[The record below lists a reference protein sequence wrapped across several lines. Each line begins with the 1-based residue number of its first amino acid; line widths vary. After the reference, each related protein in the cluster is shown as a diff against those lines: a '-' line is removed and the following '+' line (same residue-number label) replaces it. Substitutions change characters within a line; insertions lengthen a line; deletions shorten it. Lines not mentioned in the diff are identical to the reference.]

1 VTPPWSLQQ
10 AAALEALRTARSGR
24 GFSLL
29 RIAPFGAGGG
39 WVADSGELEVLS
51 NVVAGSVRKTDYAVS
66 VREAEVGVVLIELT
80 QADAVVARLRA
91 VIRKKLPW
99 MDVRIGWA
107 AVGPG
112 QLQTWQEGWKWAG
125 QLLVADAAVRVAA

>member
-1 VTPPWSLQQ
+1 VKPPWTLQQ
-10 AAALEALRTARSGR
+10 AAALEAGRTARSGR

-29 RIAPFGAGGG
+29 RIAPSS
-39 WVADSGELEVLS
+39 WVADSGELEVLA
-51 NVVAGSVRKTDYAVS
+51 NVVAGHLRCTDFAVS
-66 VREAEVGVVLIELT
+66 VREREVGAVLLEVV
-80 QADAVVARLRA
+80 QADAVVARLREA
-91 VIRKKLPW
+91 IGRKLPW

-112 QLQTWQEGWKWAG
+112 QQRTWQEGWKWAG

>member
-1 VTPPWSLQQ
+1 VSPPWSLQQ

-29 RIAPFGAGGG
+29 RIAPSS
-39 WVADSGELEVLS
+39 WVADSGELEVLA
-51 NVVAGSVRKTDYAVS
+51 NVVAGAVRKTDYAVS
-66 VREAEVGVVLIELT
+66 VRELEVGVVLVELT

-91 VIRKKLPW
+91 VIGKKLPW
-99 MDVRIGWA
+99 MEVRIGWA